1 MNELFSETLT
11 CSLSLGVADQLHHR
25 HRRHHSRRIV
35 CARSEVIS
43 VHFAMGLVATIL
55 TCLIYRVLLNA
66 PAVGAMLLANLG
78 AFSASDQEI
87 CRSHRLS
94 ERVLAWVNGEVE
106 SSIATARPQSRFAFK
121 D

>member
-1 MNELFSETLT
+1 MSY
-11 CSLSLGVADQLHHR
+11 SPRLSHAACLWALPTSCIIVIGVTIVVGLCVRDPKSFAV
-25 HRRHHSRRIV
+25 HS
-35 CARSEVIS
+35 
-43 VHFAMGLVATIL
+43 AMGLVATIL

-87 CRSHRLS
+87 RRSHRLS